1 MINMLINNWFFED
14 DMPFASA
21 FKIKGSLYSTKSKYQ
36 KIDVLESVKMGK
48 VLLLDNKVMVT
59 ENDEFYYHEAI
70 AHTSV
75 SIHPN
80 PNKLLVIGGGDG
92 GTIRE
97 VLKYSSV
104 SEIDLVEIDEEV
116 INVSK
121 KYFPETACELT
132 NPKVKLQTCDA
143 IEYVKKGV
151 LYDVI
156 LCDSTD
162 PEGFALGLISKEFYK
177 NILQALNKNGIYIC
191 QSGSLILQENEF
203 KTNLEN
209 MRSVFK
215 YVDVI
220 VSIIPSYPGSLW
232 SFLIGSNSP
241 IDKTIKNT
249 PIGKT
254 KYWNPEIHERLFAKP
269 QWIKDKYFTLQTT

>member
-1 MINMLINNWFFED
+1 MLTNGWFFED
-14 DMPFASA
+14 DMAFASA
-21 FKIKGSLYSTKSKYQ
+21 IQIKNSLYSTKSKYQ

-70 AHTSV
+70 AHTSI

-80 PNKLLVIGGGDG
+80 PKKLLVIGGGDG

-97 VLKYSSV
+97 ALKYNTV
-104 SEIDLVEIDEEV
+104 NEIDLVEIDEEV

-121 KYFPETACELT
+121 KYFPEIASELT
-132 NPKVKLQTCDA
+132 NPKVKLHTCDA
-143 IEYVKKGV
+143 IEYVKNPMGA

-177 NILQALNKNGIYIC
+177 NSLLALNKNGIYIC
-191 QSGSLILQENEF
+191 QSGSLLLQEDEF
-203 KTNLEN
+203 NTNLEN

-232 SFLIGSNSP
+232 SFLIASNEP
-241 IDKTIKNT
+241 LNKTIKNH
-249 PIGKT
+249 PKGKT
-254 KYWNPEIHERLFAKP
+254 KYWNSELHEKLFSKP
-269 QWIKDKYFTLQTT
+269 QWLKEKYFTLQTT